1 MNTIR
6 LEWFAKSNK
15 TMSAFHC
22 WHLTLLVFLIGI
34 YLFSIY
40 SISPRSTEYP
50 HLLRVRKIISSLSCS
65 SKTNQRRRSIL
76 QGFLAEESIIARS
89 MDCVKYF
96 EIVDIVN
103 QRLVSEAQE
112 QYPIAMSHSVHD
124 QIGILEMFLALMF
137 RPQDLHCIHVDLKAS
152 EEVMAAISGVVKC
165 YKQKYPD
172 SEIFIPK
179 YRVPVFWGY
188 DSVLEADMICMREL
202 LKSEKPWKVY
212 INPAGSEMP
221 LVSSRVLRREL
232 KSLHN
237 RNYIDYEIFNK
248 TDRQHKVFVTNR
260 FGPKAF
266 DIRMKK
272 LRQCWKPPPPYNIT
286 VLKAQKNVVLQRSFV
301 NFLVYHPVAIDY
313 YNWLSDSFIPDEH
326 FYSTMASITVERK
339 DNNTYIVEQ
348 IMPTIPNEDAFCF
361 RKSLWNYPNCSGQNI
376 HWICKLGVMDL
387 PIIQQ
392 SNCLMANKFNVN
404 SDPIAIFCQM
414 RAIL

>member
-1 MNTIR
+1 MTFILALYLIR
-6 LEWFAKSNK
+6 TELS
-15 TMSAFHC
+15 
-22 WHLTLLVFLIGI
+22 
-34 YLFSIY
+34 
-40 SISPRSTEYP
+40 SPHSVEYP
-50 HLLRVRKIISSLSCS
+50 HLLRVRRILSSLSCT
-65 SKTNQRRRSIL
+65 SKISQRRRSIL
-76 QGFLAEESIIARS
+76 QAFLAEESIIARS
-89 MDCVKYF
+89 IDCDKYF

-103 QRLVSEAQE
+103 PKLTEEAQDF
-112 QYPIAMSHSVHD
+112 YPIAMSHSVHD

-152 EEVMAAISGVVKC
+152 EEVMTAISGVVKC
-165 YKQKYPD
+165 YKQKYPT

-221 LVSSRVLRREL
+221 LVSNRVLRGEL
-232 KSLHN
+232 KKLAD
-237 RNYIDYEIFNK
+237 RNYVDYEIFNK
-248 TDRQHKVFVTNR
+248 TDRQHKVFVTNRYDEGPIWEIHFSVNSKNKWFLSR

-272 LRQCWKPPPPYNIT
+272 LRQCWKPPPPYNVT

-326 FYSTMASITVERK
+326 FYSTMASITIERK
-339 DNNTYIVEQ
+339 DNNTYHVEQ
-348 IMPTIPNEDAFCF
+348 ILPTIP
-361 RKSLWNYPNCSGQNI
+361 
-376 HWICKLGVMDL
+376 
-387 PIIQQ
+387 
-392 SNCLMANKFNVN
+392 
-404 SDPIAIFCQM
+404 
-414 RAIL
+414 